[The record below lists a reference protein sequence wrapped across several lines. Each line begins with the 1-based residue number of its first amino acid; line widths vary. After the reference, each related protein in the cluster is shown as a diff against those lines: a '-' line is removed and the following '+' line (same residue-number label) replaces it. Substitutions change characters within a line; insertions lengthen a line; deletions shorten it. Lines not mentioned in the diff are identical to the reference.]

1 MDIENFK
8 LDLAE
13 RRFVDEMATLLE
25 PWGMARSVG
34 RVYGY
39 LLLHPEPV
47 DVDRIADH
55 LEMSRSGAWNAAREL
70 ERFGHVRRQGVPG
83 SKRALFVQSDDF
95 AAPLRAQ
102 LSLLAAMAK
111 VLKDCASSR
120 GRDPAAE
127 HLLRRAG
134 FYLAMRDAMEVG
146 IEESTQRLP
155 KERAGLRRLPHAAD
169 VRSRRRKAGS
179 RV

>member
-1 MDIENFK
+1 M
-8 LDLAE
+8 AE
-13 RRFVDEMATLLE
+13 RHFVDEMASLLE

-39 LLLHPEPV
+39 LLLHPKPV

-111 VLKDCASSR
+111 VLKNCAASLGGDS
-120 GRDPAAE
+120 AAE
-127 HLLRRAG
+127 QLLRRAG

-146 IEESTQRLP
+146 IEKSTQRLP
-155 KERAGLRRLPHAAD
+155 QKRDGLRRLADTAD
-169 VRSRRRKAGS
+169 VRGRRRKAGN
-179 RV
+179 RM